1 MYKLQFQK
9 TAISAT
15 DSAWLSDIAFS
26 TSGLFDEH
34 RASARSLLN
43 QLALD
48 ENITEDF
55 VEYYDLVISMQEDT
69 LTWLQIDSASVIKLK
84 TLAQS
89 ESDIALYAQ
98 SALELRGDTVIKR
111 HPEESYVGPS
121 GRFSQPEEEK
131 PNKISKTEFKLFP
144 NPSNGFIM
152 LESNKRLDELCR
164 IEIVDISGRL
174 LLNSQIDFRERNIN
188 QINLSGISSGIY
200 FCRILGDDKQLEV
213 LKFIHQ
219 P

>member
-15 DSAWLSDIAFS
+15 YSAWLGDIAFS

-55 VEYYDLVISMQEDT
+55 VEYYDLVIIMQEDT

-111 HPEESYVGPS
+111 HPEESYGGPS
-121 GRFSQPEEEK
+121 GRYSQTPTINNKPEKKSEI
-131 PNKISKTEFKLFP
+131 KIYP
-144 NPSNGFIM
+144 NPSKGLLNI
-152 LESNKRLDELCR
+152 ES
-164 IEIVDISGRL
+164 IEIEGNVIVNLFDISGRIIYSDRIIL
-174 LLNSQIDFRERNIN
+174 RKNSPSQLNVSNISN
-188 QINLSGISSGIY
+188 GLY
-200 FCRILGDDKQLEV
+200 
-213 LKFIHQ
+213 FIHITQ
-219 P
+219 DGKSVNTSKIVFE